1 MMRLFFILAPRGILN
16 IDAGVNEKVGEGNLW
31 IDLEGTGTYS
41 EVAAGTYTNTEA
53 WIEGDGSI
61 TVGAPS
67 VLAITEIDISS
78 DFKLALTWNSNPGTI
93 YSVYYS
99 LDMIDWGADLDD
111 GVVGDDGETTTKE
124 FDLSLIPALDGVSR
138 VYFRVEQ

>member
-1 MMRLFFILAPRGILN
+1 MGFLVRDVLKQM
-16 IDAGVNEKVGEGNLW
+16 
-31 IDLEGTGTYS
+31 TGLVMGWS
-41 EVAAGTYTNTEA
+41 F
-53 WIEGDGSI
+53 
-61 TVGAPS
+61 GAPS
-67 VLAITEIDISS
+67 ILAITAIDLSS
-78 DFKLALTWNSNPGTI
+78 DSKLALTWNSNPGRI

-124 FDLSLIPALDGVSR
+124 FDLSLIPALDGVPR